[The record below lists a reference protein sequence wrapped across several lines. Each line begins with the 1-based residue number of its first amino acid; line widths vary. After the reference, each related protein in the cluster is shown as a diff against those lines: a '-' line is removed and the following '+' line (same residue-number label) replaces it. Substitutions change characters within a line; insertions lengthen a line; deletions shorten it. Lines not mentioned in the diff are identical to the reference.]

1 MKKNFFANIKK
12 HNKYALYQA
21 KAELKSEIANSY
33 LSWIWWVLDPLFF
46 MLIYTF
52 VVVVVFGS
60 DKPGFPVFVFLG
72 LTAWD
77 LFNKI
82 VSGSVKTVKNNIGI
96 VQKVYIPKYIF
107 LLSKCFVISFKFLIS
122 LALVIIL
129 MLIFKV
135 DYTWQM
141 LNLPLVLLPLC
152 TISFGLGTILLHFGV
167 FVEDLAN
174 IVGIVFRFL
183 FYFSGIFYDITEKI
197 TIEPY
202 GSIMLYCN
210 PIAFLIHQFRLI
222 FFYGKAPDYL
232 ILLAWFIGGI
242 LLSMLGVFLIHKYE
256 DSYAKVA

>member
-1 MKKNFFANIKK
+1 MRKNFFTNIKK
-12 HNKYALYQA
+12 HNKYAVYQA

-33 LSWIWWVLDPLFF
+33 LSWIWWILDPLFF

-52 VVVVVFGS
+52 VVVVVFGN

-107 LLSKCFVISFKFLIS
+107 LLSKSFVFLFKFMIS
-122 LALVIIL
+122 LALVFIL
-129 MLIFKV
+129 MLVFKV
-135 DYTWQM
+135 DYTWHM
-141 LNLPLVLLPLC
+141 LNLPLVLITLY
-152 TISFGLGTILLHFGV
+152 TVAFGMGTILLHFGV

-174 IVGIVFRFL
+174 VIGIVFRFL
-183 FYFSGIFYDITEKI
+183 FYFSGIFYDIGEKI
-197 TIEPY
+197 KIEPY
-202 GSIMLYCN
+202 SSIMLYCN

-222 FFYGKAPDYL
+222 FYYGESPDYL
-232 ILLAWFIGGI
+232 ILLAWFVVGV
-242 LLSMLGVFLIHKYE
+242 LLSVIGVSLIHKYE
-256 DSYAKVA
+256 DGYAKIA